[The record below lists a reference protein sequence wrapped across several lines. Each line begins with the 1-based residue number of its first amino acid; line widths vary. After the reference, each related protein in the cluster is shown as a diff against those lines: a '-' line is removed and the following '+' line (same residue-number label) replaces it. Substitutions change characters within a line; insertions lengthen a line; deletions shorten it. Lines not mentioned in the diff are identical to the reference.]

1 MPLPPQN
8 LNDVKRKSLKEI
20 AIETM
25 DLILFSEKTFKSN
38 FHRATLDYKSEGNQ
52 MMLIAKTKWVLH
64 RMTQLDE
71 ILCGYAAVDA
81 FDYFLKNKSKKL
93 YFGVRND
100 D

>member
-8 LNDVKRKSLKEI
+8 INDVKRKSLKEI

-52 MMLIAKTKWVLH
+52 MMLIAKTKWVVH
-64 RMTQLDE
+64 RMTQADE
-71 ILCGYAAVDA
+71 IQCGYAAVNA
-81 FDYFLKNKSKKL
+81 LEYFQKNSPKKL
-93 YFGVRND
+93 HFYRGRT
-100 D
+100 

>member
-1 MPLPPQN
+1 MKE
-8 LNDVKRKSLKEI
+8 VKTNKDKRQCLEAI
-20 AIETM
+20 AIHTL
-25 DLILFSEKTFKSN
+25 DIILFSEKAFKFN
-38 FHRATLDYKSEGNQ
+38 FHSGSIDYRSEGNQ

-100 D
+100 A